1 MSEPSFFNTEDL
13 DGLTTAIEKLKVSIQ
28 KKTDEAETA
37 SLQANDENLSISLQS
52 LARLNSALGKRAA
65 MAKHIARLAGR
76 VVEKLKEQ
84 KDARRSELT
93 LQYSETQ
100 AVNKS
105 EHKAKVE
112 VMGLVPE
119 IDEAFKISSLAKLLA
134 DEADDL
140 TYRTDSFLKMG
151 QSRLSLLKGDKQN
164 GR

>member
-1 MSEPSFFNTEDL
+1 MSEPSFFDQKEL
-13 DGLTTAIEKLKVSIQ
+13 DELAPKIEKLKQLIQ
-28 KKTDEAETA
+28 EKTDEAEVA
-37 SLQANDENLSISLQS
+37 SKQANDENLSIALQS

-65 MAKHIARLAGR
+65 MAKHIARMSSR

-93 LQYSETQ
+93 LKYSETQ

-112 VMGLVPE
+112 VMEMVPE
-119 IDEAFKISSLAKLLA
+119 IDEAFKTSSLARLLA